1 MENNIDI
8 LRTIGT
14 GPKTIGDAIDSI
26 IGDTPVSVQLNTA
39 LDQMASRD
47 HVHEDYVP
55 RVEFESLKRNVEAL
69 IALVG
74 DVPVSEQIANAIE
87 ALKIT

>member
-1 MENNIDI
+1 MEDNIDI

-14 GPKTIGDAIDSI
+14 GPKTIGEAIDNI
-26 IGDTPVSVQLNTA
+26 IGDTPVSVQLNAA
-39 LDQMASRD
+39 LNQMASKD

>member
-1 MENNIDI
+1 MTNNTDI
-8 LRTIGT
+8 LRSVGSSS
-14 GPKTIGDAIDSI
+14 KTIGEAIDSI

-39 LDQMASRD
+39 LNQMARKD
-47 HVHEDYVP
+47 HVHEDYVS
-55 RVEFESLKRNVEAL
+55 RVEFESLKRNVETL

-74 DVPVSEQIANAIE
+74 DISVSEQISNAIE

>member
-1 MENNIDI
+1 MEDNIDI
-8 LRTIGT
+8 LRTVGT
-14 GPKTIGDAIDSI
+14 GPKTIGEAIDSI

-55 RVEFESLKRNVEAL
+55 RVEFEFLKMNVETL

>member
-1 MENNIDI
+1 MEDNIDI

-14 GPKTIGDAIDSI
+14 GPKTIGEAIDNI

-39 LDQMASRD
+39 LAQMAHKD
-47 HVHEDYVP
+47 HIHENYVT
-55 RVEFESLKRNVEAL
+55 REEFDKLKADVETL

-74 DVPVSEQIANAIE
+74 DVSVSEQINI
-87 ALKIT
+87 ALKR

>member
-1 MENNIDI
+1 MEDNIDI
-8 LRTIGT
+8 LRTVGT
-14 GPKTIGDAIDSI
+14 GPKTIGEAIDSI

-47 HVHEDYVP
+47 HVHKDYVP
-55 RVEFESLKRNVEAL
+55 RVEFESLKRNVETL

>member
-1 MENNIDI
+1 MEDNIDI

-14 GPKTIGDAIDSI
+14 GPKTIGEAIDNI
-26 IGDTPVSVQLNTA
+26 IGDTPVSVQLNAA
-39 LDQMASRD
+39 LNQMARKD

-55 RVEFESLKRNVEAL
+55 RVEFESLKRNVETL

-74 DVPVSEQIANAIE
+74 DISVSEQISNAIE

>member
-1 MENNIDI
+1 MEDNIDI
-8 LRTIGT
+8 LRTIGN

-26 IGDTPVSVQLNTA
+26 IGDTPVSLQINYAVS
-39 LDQMASRD
+39 QMASKD

-55 RVEFESLKRNVEAL
+55 RVEFESLKRDVEAL

-74 DVPVSEQIANAIE
+74 DIPVSEQIVNAIE

>member
-1 MENNIDI
+1 MTNNTDI
-8 LRTIGT
+8 LRSVGSSS
-14 GPKTIGDAIDSI
+14 KTIGEAIDSI

-55 RVEFESLKRNVEAL
+55 RVEFESLKRNVETL

-74 DVPVSEQIANAIE
+74 DVSVSEQIANAIE

>member
-1 MENNIDI
+1 MEDNIDI
-8 LRTIGT
+8 LRVIGT
-14 GPKTIGDAIDSI
+14 GPKTIGEAIDSI

-55 RVEFESLKRNVEAL
+55 RVEFESLKRNVETL